1 MLGLDASFSV
11 VDSHTAG
18 HPTRVVLSGI
28 PPLPGDSVRAR
39 RDYFREHHDDL
50 RPLLLHE
57 PRGHAAMVG
66 LVPVPSA
73 VADYGAFFISSYVYL
88 DMCGHGTI
96 GYARTLAATGALSR
110 ETAPQH
116 FTLETP
122 AGVVTVGLDWS
133 ADGALAGVRLRNVPS
148 FLAAEDIAV
157 TLDGVGEV
165 RADLA
170 YGGMWYLLV
179 DAGPLGLALD
189 GEYVTPALSL
199 GSRLKAA
206 FNEVLHE
213 RGLIDPADKASVLF
227 TADAPGEPAAARHLL
242 VLEANKFDRSP
253 CGTGTA
259 ARTAQLVHRGRLAVG
274 GTYRAENLLGVA
286 FGATVAA
293 GTQAAGRPAVI
304 VEIAGNAHITA
315 FSTIVRE
322 RGDPLPTGFLCR

>member
-39 RDYFREHHDDL
+39 RDHFREHHDDL

-57 PRGHAAMVG
+57 PRGHAAMVA

-73 VADYGAFFISSYVYL
+73 VAEYGCFFISSYVYL

-96 GYARTLAATGALSR
+96 GYARTLAATGALTR
-110 ETAPQH
+110 ETAPEG

-122 AGVVTVGLDWS
+122 AGVVDVRLVWA
-133 ADGALAGVRLRNVPS
+133 ADGALSGVRLRNVPS
-148 FLAAEDIAV
+148 YVAAEGVTV
-157 TLDGVGEV
+157 TLDGIGEV

-189 GEYVTPALSL
+189 TDHVAEALSL
-199 GSRLKAA
+199 GSRLKVA
-206 FNEVLHE
+206 FNEVLHA

-227 TADAPGEPAAARHLL
+227 YADAPGETAAARHLL
-242 VLEANKFDRSP
+242 VLESNKFDRSP

-259 ARTAQLVHRGRLAVG
+259 ARTAQLVHRGRLATG
-274 GTYRAENLLGVA
+274 GRYRAENILGVA
-286 FGATVAA
+286 FEATVVTA
-293 GTQAAGRPAVI
+293 TESAGRPAVI